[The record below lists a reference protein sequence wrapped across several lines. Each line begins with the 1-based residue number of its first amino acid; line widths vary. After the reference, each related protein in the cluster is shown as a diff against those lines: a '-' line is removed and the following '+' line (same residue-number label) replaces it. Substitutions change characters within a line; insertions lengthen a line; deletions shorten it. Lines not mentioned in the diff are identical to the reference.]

1 MYFASNLQFLRRR
14 SGMTQEKLANRLG
27 VSRQAISKW
36 ESGETLPEVTTLLQ
50 LSQLFSCNM
59 DELLRQELS
68 RGDSPV
74 EIVRVKGFPM
84 ARHCLLSA
92 NAGED
97 IRTLMTH
104 WADRQGLEDPTLL
117 LWSFPYISQEQK
129 QRFSLEGFEAACI
142 LPEGFT
148 PKDSPYPVSRQD
160 DCTYAL
166 LTLEEPEGRSS
177 LQIARGIRTILEA
190 LDHRGIPKSA
200 KEGFLPCFER
210 RYVRDGVA
218 VAELFLQCQDADYT
232 KTITLNET

>member
-14 SGMTQEKLANRLG
+14 SAMTQEKLASHLG

-50 LSQLFSCNM
+50 LSRLFSCNM
-59 DELLRQELS
+59 DDLLRQELS
-68 RGDSPV
+68 RTDSPV
-74 EIVRVKGFPM
+74 EIVNVKGFTM
-84 ARHCLLSA
+84 ARHRVISS
-92 NAGED
+92 NAAKDLQE
-97 IRTLMTH
+97 LMNH
-104 WADRQGLEDPTLL
+104 WANRQGLENPTLL
-117 LWSFPYISQEQK
+117 LWSFPYVTQEQK

-142 LPEGFT
+142 LPENFT
-148 PKDSPYPVSRQD
+148 PTDYSYPVSRQD

-166 LTLEEPEGRSS
+166 LTMEEPEGRSS

-190 LDHRGIPKSA
+190 LEHQGIRKSA

-218 VAELFLQCQDADYT
+218 VAALFLQCQDAGYT
-232 KTITLNET
+232 KTITLK

>member
-1 MYFASNLQFLRRR
+1 MHFASNLQFLRRR
-14 SGMTQEKLANRLG
+14 SGMTQEKLASHLG

-59 DELLRQELS
+59 DDLLRQELS
-68 RGDSPV
+68 RTDSPV
-74 EIVRVKGFPM
+74 EIVNVKGFTM
-84 ARHCLLSA
+84 ARHRILSSHA
-92 NAGED
+92 EQD
-97 IRTLMTH
+97 LRELMKI

-117 LWSFPYISQEQK
+117 LWNFPYVSQEQK

-142 LPEGFT
+142 LPENFT
-148 PKDSPYPVSRQD
+148 PTDSSYPVSRQD

-166 LTLEEPEGRSS
+166 LTIEEPEGRSS

-190 LDHRGIPKSA
+190 LEHQGIRKSA

-218 VAELFLQCQDADYT
+218 VAELFLQCQDAGYT
-232 KTITLNET
+232 KTITLK